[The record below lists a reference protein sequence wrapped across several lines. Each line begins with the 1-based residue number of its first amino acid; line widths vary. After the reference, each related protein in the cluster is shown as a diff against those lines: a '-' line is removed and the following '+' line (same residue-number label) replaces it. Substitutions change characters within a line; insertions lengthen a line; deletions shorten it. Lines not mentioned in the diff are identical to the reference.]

1 MVKILVLEDS
11 ALGRNILEK
20 YDKESIVDY
29 KLSRFK
35 DGELLVELEEPVRG
49 DDVMVI
55 GSICEPVNENLVKF
69 LVCIDTL
76 RRASAKS
83 INLIVPYLGYS
94 RQDRKTKPW
103 QPISAKLIANLLE
116 TAGASRL
123 TTFDLHA
130 RQIEGFYN
138 IPIDNIPVQ
147 LILGN
152 RWHKQKDDYPEYSID
167 DFVVVSPDHGGVA
180 RAREFMLKACID
192 NLVII
197 NKLREKANAVA
208 SMQVLGDVKNKIA
221 IVVDD
226 MVDTG
231 GTLCKA
237 ATELKANGA
246 RKVYVYCTHGV
257 LSGDAIDRLSNHLDI
272 DGLYITN
279 TIDKSEQIKSDRI
292 KYIDISDIIV
302 GIINA
307 FDKSKDIYN
316 YIMNELL

>member
-1 MVKILVLEDS
+1 MKVLLINEFNTMGGTEIQSKREINMMRKRGHDYYYLTFDPYVDPKTLED
-11 ALGRNILEK
+11 K
-20 YDKESIVDY
+20 
-29 KLSRFK
+29 
-35 DGELLVELEEPVRG
+35 
-49 DDVMVI
+49 
-55 GSICEPVNENLVKF
+55 
-69 LVCIDTL
+69 
-76 RRASAKS
+76 
-83 INLIVPYLGYS
+83 
-94 RQDRKTKPW
+94 
-103 QPISAKLIANLLE
+103 
-116 TAGASRL
+116 
-123 TTFDLHA
+123 
-130 RQIEGFYN
+130 FYN

-152 RWHKQKDDYPEYSID
+152 RWHKQKDDYPGYSID